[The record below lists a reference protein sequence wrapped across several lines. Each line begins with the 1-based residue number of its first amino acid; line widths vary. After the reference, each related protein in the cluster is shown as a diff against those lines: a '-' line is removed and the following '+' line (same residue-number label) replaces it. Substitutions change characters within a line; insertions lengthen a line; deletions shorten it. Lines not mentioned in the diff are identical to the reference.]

1 MRKYKVGGKG
11 IRGLKSR
18 VGWKAALTKGGQIG
32 GIQVGGGSHSGSPEA
47 GTQQEVGSGVN
58 DAKSFE
64 SRE

>member
-47 GTQQEVGSGVN
+47 GTQ
-58 DAKSFE
+58 
-64 SRE
+64 